1 MCCWRESYEVFWAIL
16 LRPVMTFKNG
26 FLDVMRSMNHSLM
39 FRIIQKIKDSYF
51 ASSHLLWQSLDQWNY
66 KVLLLMGWSTVFCA
80 DCTFQGQRFTSLGG
94 MGHCRWSE
102 LKLCPG
108 FLSLPDLL
116 SRACMI
122 NKSPNE
128 ERAPWKCLENTVY
141 SLIFLYQKE
150 PSYSAWSKMCR
161 WYACANLH
169 IKSNQKGHF
178 PNSFLARILYSF
190 IIKVYAAVQLMLLNA

>member
-26 FLDVMRSMNHSLM
+26 FLDVMRSMDHSLM

-128 ERAPWKCLENTVY
+128 ERAPWKCLEDIKTLCIHLYFCIKRSHLTVCDQKCADGMHV
-141 SLIFLYQKE
+141 LISILK
-150 PSYSAWSKMCR
+150 ATRK
-161 WYACANLH
+161 AT
-169 IKSNQKGHF
+169 F
-178 PNSFLARILYSF
+178 PTPLWLEFYIHL
-190 IIKVYAAVQLMLLNA
+190 